1 MNALSVHATVGQ
13 PMASA
18 GSASIGSISG
28 SLRGSSN
35 SSSPDND
42 VAEGDYRILDVAQAP
57 ERPGMLR
64 LRLAHAARPQAVGDV
79 WLELVEV
86 LPELRRRGYGRSA
99 LRWVVARA
107 EGQGTGTLLQVHR
120 VNEAARR
127 LYLSEGFTDAGGT
140 PTHHVLRKAPRG
152 PASR

>member
-1 MNALSVHATVGQ
+1 MYL
-13 PMASA
+13 
-18 GSASIGSISG
+18 GS
-28 SLRGSSN
+28 R
-35 SSSPDND
+35 D
-42 VAEGDYRILDVAQAP
+42 
-57 ERPGMLR
+57 
-64 LRLAHAARPQAVGDV
+64 GDV

-86 LPELRRRGYGRSA
+86 LPELQRRGYGRSA

-107 EGQGTGTLLQVHR
+107 EGRGTGTLLQVHR

-140 PTHHVLRKAPRG
+140 PTHHVLRKAPQG